1 LLIVSKFSKERMDTG
16 GKMAGFNLK
25 SFGLLSNFLCTG
37 RLKILLETC
46 NYRLAENMNDDQ

>member
-1 LLIVSKFSKERMDTG
+1 MDTG